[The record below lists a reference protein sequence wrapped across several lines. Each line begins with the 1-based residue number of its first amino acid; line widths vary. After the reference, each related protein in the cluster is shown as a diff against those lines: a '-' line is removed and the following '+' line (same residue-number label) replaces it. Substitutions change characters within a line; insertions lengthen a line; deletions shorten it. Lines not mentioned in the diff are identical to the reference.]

1 MGDRVYIFID
11 GSNLD
16 IATKQKFQKRVSP
29 ELLAL
34 KLVDGRRLMRV
45 NYCDAPLL
53 PDVNRQSFDGQQT
66 FFQHL
71 RRNPY
76 FDLRLG
82 RRVKRDKEFTCPHC
96 NKSFTKS
103 SFEQKGVDALIAF
116 DLVALATRN
125 AYDVA
130 VIVSG
135 DQDFVCPVL
144 EVRMMG
150 KYVENAFTEDVA
162 WAPSLKNVVDKV
174 IPLSDDFLK
183 DCLH

>member
-1 MGDRVYIFID
+1 MSDRVYIFID

-16 IATKQKFQKRVSP
+16 IATVHNYHKRVSP

-34 KLVDGRRLMRV
+34 KLTNGRRLMRV
-45 NYCDAPLL
+45 NYYEAPLL
-53 PDVNRQSFDGQQT
+53 SDVNRQSFDAQQT

-82 RRVKRDKEFTCPHC
+82 RRVKRDKELTCPHC
-96 NKSFTKS
+96 NKSFTKPT
-103 SFEQKGVDALIAF
+103 FEQKGVDTLIAF

-130 VIVSG
+130 VVVAG
-135 DQDFVCPVL
+135 DQDFVCPIL

-150 KYVENAFTEDVA
+150 KYVENAFTEDA
-162 WAPSLKNVVDKV
+162 WAPALKNIVDKV
-174 IPLSDDFLK
+174 LPLNEDFLK
-183 DCLH
+183 DCWQ